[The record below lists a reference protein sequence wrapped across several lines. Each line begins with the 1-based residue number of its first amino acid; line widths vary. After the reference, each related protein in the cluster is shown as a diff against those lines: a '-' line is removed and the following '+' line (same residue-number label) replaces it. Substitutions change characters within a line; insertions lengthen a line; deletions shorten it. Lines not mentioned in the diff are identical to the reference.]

1 MFLVTGGNDVAG
13 DYNLDSTEIYDP
25 DSGSWSAGA
34 ALPSPMRGLRA
45 ASIDSRVLIFGID
58 ILLQT
63 LSFIGK
69 NF

>member
-1 MFLVTGGNDVAG
+1 MFLVTGGTQTG
-13 DYNLDSTEIYDP
+13 TDYLDSTEIYDP

-34 ALPSPMRGLRA
+34 ALPSPMRDHRA

-63 LSFIGK
+63 LR
-69 NF
+69 